1 MKRSEFDEL
10 TTLNELIEFGQEA
23 ELGCV
28 EDIYY
33 EDAMNED
40 VYDDIR
46 SWEYSWQEL
55 GSCLVN
61 LPEGYEWYR
70 RNGCLDFEGLSDRYD
85 FDDLR
90 NAIIDEMEGYW
101 DAEDEEDESDND
113 YVRDDYRAYQ
123 RIGHT
128 NEKDQD
134 EECEAPEFEV
144 FVEFVSASC
153 DTSNLSAEVELKP
166 W

>member
-10 TTLNELIEFGQEA
+10 TTLDELIEFGQEA
-23 ELGCV
+23 GLGCV
-28 EDIYY
+28 EDIYS
-33 EDAMNED
+33 EDAMNDE
-40 VYDDIR
+40 VYEDIR

-55 GSCLVN
+55 GNCLVN

-70 RNGCLDFEGLSDRYD
+70 RNGYLDFEGLGGRYD

-90 NAIIDEMEGYW
+90 DAIIDEMEDYW
-101 DAEDEEDESDND
+101 DAEDEEDETEGE
-113 YVRDDYRAYQ
+113 YVQGYCTTYQ
-123 RIGHT
+123 RIGRT
-128 NEKDQD
+128 DEKDPD
-134 EECEAPEFEV
+134 DECEAPEFEV

-153 DTSNLSAEVELKP
+153 DTSNLSAEAELKP